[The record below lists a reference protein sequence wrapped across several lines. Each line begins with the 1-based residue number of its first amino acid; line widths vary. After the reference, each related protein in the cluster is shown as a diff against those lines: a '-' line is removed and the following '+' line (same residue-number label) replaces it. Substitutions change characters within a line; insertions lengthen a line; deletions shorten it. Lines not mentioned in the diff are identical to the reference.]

1 MLFFAIIIV
10 VSMLVLIQTRMI
22 ESANLVYSQTDTVQK
37 ELQTRINILNISF
50 DNTTTPDTTT
60 IYIQNIGQTKLGLDD
75 IDFYIDEIKVPR
87 DNANRTIVFDT
98 NSMTLNP
105 VHWDP
110 DEIIKVEVYMNLNNV
125 THIFTATTQYNGK
138 DIKGYLG

>member
-1 MLFFAIIIV
+1 
-10 VSMLVLIQTRMI
+10 MI

-60 IYIQNIGQTKLGLDD
+60 IYIQNIGQTKLDLDD

-87 DNANRTIVFDT
+87 DNINRTMVFDT
-98 NSMTLNP
+98 SSMVLNP
-105 VHWDP
+105 VH
-110 DEIIKVEVYMNLNNV
+110 
-125 THIFTATTQYNGK
+125 
-138 DIKGYLG
+138 